1 MAAAWAGGGYPPGL
15 MSLSRVIV
23 LLGGASSERRVSV
36 ASARNVVGAIEGAV
50 PWFVAPEGAVHAID
64 VDELAAHARPFEED
78 FVPRRAA
85 FAASLHAALD
95 HVGSDDVLFLAFH
108 GGEGENGV
116 IQAELEAR
124 GLAFTGSGSKASA
137 AAFDKARAK
146 AIVSAAGVQ
155 VAPASVVGATRDAT
169 GTVTT
174 HEPGQ
179 VREALAALLAAHG
192 RVVVKPVADGSS
204 TGLHHLASASEL
216 DEVAAAVSASGVSYL
231 VEPFVVGTE
240 LTIGVIDTG
249 EGPIALCASEVRLDP
264 GRAFD
269 FQGKYLGKGTKEITP
284 AEVAPEI
291 ARAAQRVA
299 VAAHRALGCEGYTR
313 TDVIAG
319 AHGITFL
326 ETNTLPG
333 LTSASFIP
341 QQLAHAGRPMREFV
355 ADQLA
360 RARARRDRR

>member
-1 MAAAWAGGGYPPGL
+1 
-15 MSLSRVIV
+15 MSLGRVIV

-36 ASARNVVGAIEGAV
+36 ASARNVMGAIEGAV
-50 PWFVAPEGAVHAID
+50 PWFVAPGGAVHAID
-64 VDELAAHARPFEED
+64 VDELAAHVRPFEED

-85 FAASLHAALD
+85 LAPSLHAALD
-95 HVGSDDVLFLAFH
+95 SVSGEDVIFLAFH

-116 IQAELEAR
+116 LQAELEAR

-146 AIVSAAGVQ
+146 AIVSAAGVR
-155 VAPASVVGATRDAT
+155 VAPAGVVGAPRDVVGAAHAR
-169 GTVTT
+169 G
-174 HEPGQ
+174 HET
-179 VREALAALLAAHG
+179 VREALAALLAEHG

-204 TGLHHLASASEL
+204 TGLHHLASASQL

-231 VEPFVVGTE
+231 VEPFLVGTE
-240 LTIGVIDTG
+240 LTIGVIDTDD
-249 EGPIALCASEVRLDP
+249 GPTALCASEVRLEP

-269 FQGKYLGKGTKEITP
+269 FQGKYLGQGTRELTP

-291 ARAAQRVA
+291 AAEAQRVA

-313 TDVIAG
+313 TDVIATRG
-319 AHGITFL
+319 GVTFL

-333 LTSASFIP
+333 LTAASFLP
-341 QQLAHAGRPMREFV
+341 QQLAHAGRPMRDFV

>member
-1 MAAAWAGGGYPPGL
+1 M
-15 MSLSRVIV
+15 
-23 LLGGASSERRVSV
+23 SV
-36 ASARNVVGAIEGAV
+36 ASARNVMGAIEDAV
-50 PWFVAPEGAVHAID
+50 PWFVLPEGSVHAID
-64 VDELAAHARPFEED
+64 AAELAAHVRPFEED

-85 FAASLHAALD
+85 LAPSLHAALD
-95 HVGSDDVLFLAFH
+95 SVSGEDVIFLAFH

-116 IQAELEAR
+116 LQAELEAR
-124 GLAFTGSGSKASA
+124 GLAFTGSGSEASA

-146 AIVSAAGVQ
+146 AIVSAAGVR
-155 VAPASVVGATRDAT
+155 VAPAGVVGAAHAR
-169 GTVTT
+169 G
-174 HEPGQ
+174 HET

-204 TGLHHLASASEL
+204 TGLHHLASASQL

-231 VEPFVVGTE
+231 VEPFLVGTE
-240 LTIGVIDTG
+240 LTIGVIDTDD
-249 EGPIALCASEVRLDP
+249 GPTALCASEVRLEP

-269 FQGKYLGKGTKEITP
+269 FQGKYLGQGTRELTP

-291 ARAAQRVA
+291 AAEAQRVA

-313 TDVIAG
+313 TDVIATRG
-319 AHGITFL
+319 GVTFL

-333 LTSASFIP
+333 LTAASFLP
-341 QQLAHAGRPMREFV
+341 QQLAHAGRPMRDFV